1 MVSLIYRFAK
11 GSCQHVANNECLAD
25 SSKCVINICMETQ
38 YINNFGVKTEV
49 PRIKIRYVLYAR
61 KSTESDEKQALSI
74 ESQVKEMLSIADR
87 DGLEVIDIRRE
98 SHSAKESGQ
107 RPVFK
112 ELLEDLR
119 RGRYTGILTWAPDRL
134 SRNAGDLGS
143 VVDLMDENKLI
154 EIRTYGQHFKNS
166 PNEKFLLMILC
177 SQAKL
182 ENDNKSINVKR
193 GLRTRCE
200 MGLRPG
206 PAVVGYLNEKRVD
219 KKCEVVIDQ
228 ERAQI
233 IKQMFEK
240 VAYEKW
246 SGRKLFHWLKF
257 ELNFKTRSGNKGLTL
272 SNIYLI
278 LQNPFYY
285 GVFEYPRK
293 SGNFYTGRH
302 EPIITKELFD
312 LVQSQVKSQ
321 VLRTQEPKEFAFTKM
336 MTCGLCGS
344 GICADEKFKK
354 LKDGSVNRHI
364 YYGCTKSKDKYC
376 KCGYINEIELI
387 KQFEKLIDRIEI
399 NGIGIKEKIKKDVE
413 RFKKFQQMLLGKR
426 EKILIGD
433 IDIRNY
439 AKYILKEGEDIERRE
454 LLGCLNGQIR
464 LKNKEITIV
473 Q

>member
-1 MVSLIYRFAK
+1 
-11 GSCQHVANNECLAD
+11 
-25 SSKCVINICMETQ
+25 METE
-38 YINNFGVKTEV
+38 YINNLGVKTEV
-49 PRIKIRYVLYAR
+49 LKAKVKYVLYAR

-74 ESQVKEMLSIADR
+74 ESQVKEMLAIADR
-87 DGLEVIDIRRE
+87 DNLEIIDIRRE

-112 ELLEDLR
+112 EVLEDIR

-206 PAVVGYLNEKRVD
+206 PPLFGYLNTKHAD
-219 KKCEVVIDQ
+219 KKCQVIIDP
-228 ERAQI
+228 ERGHI
-233 IKQMFEK
+233 VKQMFEK

-246 SGRKLFHWLKF
+246 SGRKIFHWLKF
-257 ELNFKTRSGNKGLTL
+257 ELNLKTRNGNKGLTL
-272 SNIYLI
+272 GNIYLI
-278 LQNPFYY
+278 LQNSFYY
-285 GVFEYPRK
+285 GVFEYPVK
-293 SGNFYTGRH
+293 SGNFYTGKH
-302 EPIITKELFD
+302 EPLITKELFD
-312 LVQSQVKSQ
+312 LVQSQIKSQ

-344 GICADEKFKK
+344 GISADEKFKK

-364 YYGCTKSKDKYC
+364 YYGCTRSKDKNC

-387 KQFEKLIDRIEI
+387 QQFEKLIEQVNINEI
-399 NGIGIKEKIKKDVE
+399 GMKEKIKYEVERIKRFNQSVLNTKQQIQIKDV
-413 RFKKFQQMLLGKR
+413 
-426 EKILIGD
+426 
-433 IDIRNY
+433 DIRDY
-439 AKYILKEGEDIERRE
+439 AKFILKDGLIEEKRE
-454 LLGCLNGQIR
+454 LLTCFKSKIL
-464 LKNKEITIV
+464 LKNKIVTIS
-473 Q
+473 